1 MWFVG
6 NTETGFVVKS
16 PRGLTIAGIQ
26 YPRNIFS
33 LWSKAELAA
42 IGIKPYREVA
52 LDTRYYNA
60 GAVVR
65 TSKDGEVVG
74 NSTGTAK
81 DVATLKEAMTA
92 SVRTQVASKQGAI
105 DWYWSRASKGGKAV
119 PAAVQTYATSLYT
132 TMDTKEAE
140 VVALVT
146 LADVKLYQ
154 NTPMTETRYIKHTSA
169 EGVETYGPETETH
182 DREVNLVMFGW
193 GDAPDDEADPS
204 FVSIVASAII

>member
-6 NTETGFVVKS
+6 NTSTGFVVKS
-16 PRGLTIAGIQ
+16 PRGLTIEGIQ

-33 LWSKAELAA
+33 LWSKAELGA

-52 LDTRYYNA
+52 IDTRYSNA

-65 TSKDGEVVG
+65 VASSDEVVG
-74 NSTGTAK
+74 TPASTDK
-81 DVATLKEAMTA
+81 DVTTLKEAMTA
-92 SVRTQVASKQGAI
+92 SIGTQVASKQGAI

-119 PAAVQTYATSLYT
+119 PVDVQTYATSLYT

-140 VVALVT
+140 VAALVT
-146 LADVKLYQ
+146 MDDIKLYQ
-154 NTPMTETRYIKHTSA
+154 NTPMIETRKIKHTSE

-182 DREVNLVMFGW
+182 NREVNNVMFGW
-193 GDAPDDEADPS
+193 PVSPDDEVDPS
-204 FVSIVASAII
+204 FVSITGA

>member
-16 PRGLTIAGIQ
+16 PRGLTIEGIQ

-33 LWSKAELAA
+33 LWSKAELGA

-65 TSKDGEVVG
+65 VASSDEVVG
-74 NSTGTAK
+74 TPASTDKAIE
-81 DVATLKEAMTA
+81 TLKKAMK
-92 SVRTQVASKQGAI
+92 SSISSQVASKQSAI
-105 DWYWSRASKGGKAV
+105 DWYWLRKDKGGKVV
-119 PAAVQTYATSLYT
+119 PADVQTYASSLYS

-140 VVALVT
+140 VAALVT
-146 LADVKLYQ
+146 MDDIKLYE
-154 NTPMTETRYIKHTSA
+154 NTPMVETRKIKHTSE
-169 EGVETYGPETETH
+169 EGVETYGPETEDH
-182 DREVNLVMFGW
+182 NREVNNITFGW
-193 GDAPDDEADPS
+193 PVSPNDEVDPS
-204 FVSIVASAII
+204 FVSIV

>member
-6 NTETGFVVKS
+6 NIETGFVVKS
-16 PRGLTIAGIQ
+16 PRGLTIEGIQ

-65 TSKDGEVVG
+65 VASSDEVVG
-74 NSTGTAK
+74 TPASTDKAIE
-81 DVATLKEAMTA
+81 TLKKAMRS
-92 SVRTQVASKQGAI
+92 SVRSQVASKQGAV
-105 DWYWSRASKGGKAV
+105 DWYWLRASKGGKAV
-119 PAAVQTYATSLYT
+119 PTTLETYAALVYS

-140 VVALVT
+140 VAALVT
-146 LADVKLYQ
+146 IDDIKLYE
-154 NTPMTETRYIKHTSA
+154 NTPMTETRYIKHTSE
-169 EGVETYGPETETH
+169 EGVETYGPETETN
-182 DREVNLVMFGW
+182 DREVNNVTFGW
-193 GDAPDDEADPS
+193 PVSPDDEVDPS
-204 FVSIVASAII
+204 FVSIVSA

>member
-6 NTETGFVVKS
+6 NTSTGFVVKS
-16 PRGLTIAGIQ
+16 PRGLTIEGIQ

-33 LWSKAELAA
+33 LWSKAQLGA

-52 LDTRYYNA
+52 IDTRYYNA

-65 TSKDGEVVG
+65 VASSDEVVG
-74 NSTGTAK
+74 TPASTDK

-92 SVRTQVASKQGAI
+92 SVGAQVASKQGAI

-119 PAAVQTYATSLYT
+119 PEGVQTYADSVYS

-140 VVALVT
+140 VAALAT
-146 LADVKLYQ
+146 LADVKAYQ
-154 NTPMTETRYIKHTSA
+154 NTPMVETRKIKHTSE
-169 EGVETYGPETETH
+169 EGVETYGPETETN
-182 DREVNLVMFGW
+182 DREVNNVMFGW
-193 GDAPDDEADPS
+193 PVSPDDEVDLS
-204 FVSIVASAII
+204 FVSIVTA